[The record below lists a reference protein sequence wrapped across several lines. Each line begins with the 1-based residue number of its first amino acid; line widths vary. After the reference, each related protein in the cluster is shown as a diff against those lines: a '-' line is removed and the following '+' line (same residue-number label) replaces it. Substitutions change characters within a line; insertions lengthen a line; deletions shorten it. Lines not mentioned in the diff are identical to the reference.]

1 MFRFTLSTMTRPAIA
16 LGLSA
21 TVLFGCAAATSTA
34 PEVEAT
40 ADDVVEIAIRRL
52 NDGQDVAAFEAARD
66 AFVKRLREQT
76 GVGTDREFS
85 AFFDYGAGAPPSPA
99 VFIGMTQYD
108 SIDAYKAAGQALGQS
123 AEAGAFFSTF
133 KPALFTV
140 LRPLHEGGKV
150 DLAAIASAQGQVV
163 EVAYRNLSSYSNF
176 DQAAY
181 AAARD
186 KFLALLTAQAGVV
199 AEYQWVS
206 VLDPNIVVGMT
217 VYKDQAAFQKLASDP
232 AVVQSPEATAFLS
245 SYPPAGGF
253 MNAVV
258 R

>member
-99 VFIGMTQYD
+99 VFIGRY
-108 SIDAYKAAGQALGQS
+108 
-123 AEAGAFFSTF
+123 F
-133 KPALFTV
+133 PAPEVKHLS
-140 LRPLHEGGKV
+140 
-150 DLAAIASAQGQVV
+150 AAI
-163 EVAYRNLSSYSNF
+163 
-176 DQAAY
+176 
-181 AAARD
+181 
-186 KFLALLTAQAGVV
+186 
-199 AEYQWVS
+199 
-206 VLDPNIVVGMT
+206 
-217 VYKDQAAFQKLASDP
+217 
-232 AVVQSPEATAFLS
+232 
-245 SYPPAGGF
+245 
-253 MNAVV
+253 
-258 R
+258 